1 VSVTTERVV
10 ERAQPIAGARLPR
23 RLIIAAAVSAV
34 LAAAV
39 YVLLVHTALG
49 QRFDNAA
56 LLGARQQ
63 QASTRVTDIS
73 ILQRITA
80 DSFAVVLAILVGLG
94 LIRRRPRL
102 GVGVAL
108 AAAIAVVG
116 TDVLR
121 KVVLDRPSL
130 VGSDASFPSVNTF
143 PSGHTA
149 TAIACALALV
159 VVSPPAWRG
168 ISAVLAGSYAWFTAA
183 AVQTA
188 GWHRP
193 SDAIGAAFLGF
204 AAVAVVAAIVAAW
217 RPIGSGRRIAHF
229 PALAVLGVVWLVAGT
244 ASALNGARV
253 LRFLADHS
261 DSLGTTP
268 AIRSD
273 AYHLSV
279 NLTIVV
285 VVSLLATL
293 LILLGSTDLDEPGL
307 ARRS

>member
-1 VSVTTERVV
+1 VSVVTELVV
-10 ERAQPIAGARLPR
+10 ARAQPRVGARLPR
-23 RLIIAAAVSAV
+23 RLIIAAALSAV

-56 LLGARQQ
+56 LLGARDQH
-63 QASTRVTDIS
+63 ASTRVADIS

-80 DSFAVVLAILVGLG
+80 DSFAVVLAILVALG
-94 LIRRRPRL
+94 VLRRRPRL
-102 GVGVAL
+102 GVSVAL

-116 TDVLR
+116 TDLLR
-121 KVVLDRPSL
+121 KVILDRPRL
-130 VGSDASFPSVNTF
+130 VGSDGSFPSTNTF

-193 SDAIGAAFLGF
+193 SDAIGAAFLAF
-204 AAVAVVAAIVAAW
+204 AAVAVVTAIVAAG
-217 RPIGSGRRIAHF
+217 RPVGTGRRFAHI
-229 PALAVLGVVWLVAGT
+229 PAFVVLGVVWLAAGL
-244 ASALNGARV
+244 ASAVNGARV
-253 LRFLADHS
+253 LRFLANHT
-261 DSLGTTP
+261 DSLGPTT
-268 AIRSD
+268 AIQND
-273 AYHLSV
+273 AYHFSV

-285 VVSLLATL
+285 VVSLLAGL
-293 LILLGSTDLDEPGL
+293 LALLGPYDLDEP
-307 ARRS
+307 AH